1 MTRSSIFAKRRR
13 RERHRKGVM
22 KSETVCLL
30 LLGMFI
36 GAATTVAFG
45 DKPADEAFAVVELF
59 TSEGCSS
66 CPPADKLLAEIAK
79 DAKEN
84 GRRIFPLAYH
94 VDYWNY
100 LGWADP
106 FSSAAYSDR
115 QSEYARVLGVDQIY
129 TPQMIVNGK
138 EAFVGSDRTRA
149 RKTVDSA
156 LSLPAKASVT
166 IRATPDADGSKIEY
180 RVSNTPKDA
189 VLCVAV
195 VESGLVSQVRRG
207 ENAGRTLPHTNV
219 VREFVAVALD
229 SSGMGGVSLKTKLSA
244 QDKNKQVIVFI
255 QDRRTLA
262 ILGAASVEPS

>member
-1 MTRSSIFAKRRR
+1 MARWPIFKKRRR
-13 RERHRKGVM
+13 RQSHRKSIM
-22 KSETVCLL
+22 KNVALWLL
-30 LLGMFI
+30 LIGMPI
-36 GAATTVAFG
+36 GGVTHTTFG

-84 GRRIFPLAYH
+84 GRRIFLLAYH

-106 FSSAAYSDR
+106 FSSAAYSER
-115 QSEYARVLGVDQIY
+115 QEEYARVLGVDEIY

-219 VREFVAVALD
+219 VREFVAVALN
-229 SSGMGGVSLKTKLSA
+229 SSGTGGVSLKTKLSA
-244 QDKNKQVIVFI
+244 QNKNKQVIVFI